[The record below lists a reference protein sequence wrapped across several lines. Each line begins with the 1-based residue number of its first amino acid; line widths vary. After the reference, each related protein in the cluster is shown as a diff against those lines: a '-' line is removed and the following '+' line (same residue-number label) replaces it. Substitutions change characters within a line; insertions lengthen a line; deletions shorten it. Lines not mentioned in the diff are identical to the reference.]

1 MLKSYTKS
9 FINLKLNIKK
19 WSQHADLM
27 DILVSWIGAQLTYGL
42 LIVKSLLNG
51 NICWDVSA

>member
-42 LIVKSLLNG
+42 LSHF
-51 NICWDVSA
+51 